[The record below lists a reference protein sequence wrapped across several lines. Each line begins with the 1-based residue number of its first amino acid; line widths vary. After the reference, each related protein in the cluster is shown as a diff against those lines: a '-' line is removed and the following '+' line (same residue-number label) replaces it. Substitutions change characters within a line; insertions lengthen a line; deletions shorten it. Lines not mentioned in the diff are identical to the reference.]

1 MSISA
6 VKVKE
11 LREKTGAGFMDC
23 KAALVETDGDA
34 EKAVDFLRKKGLSAA
49 GKRADKAASEGVV
62 GSYIHMG
69 GKIGVLVEVNCETDF
84 VARTDDFQELVADLA
99 MQVAAASPLYVR
111 RDEVPSGLLDKER
124 DIYKAQALESGKPE
138 KVVDKR
144 NRDVLA
150 VEMDKFLQQ
159 ICLEDQEFIKES
171 GTIVL
176 DIVKG
181 VAAKLGENVQIG
193 RFARFA
199 VGEGKEESKSC

>member
-69 GKIGVLVEVNCETDF
+69 GKIGVLVEVKCETDF

-99 MQVAAASPLYVR
+99 MQIAAASPLYVR

-138 KVVDKR
+138 KVVDKIV
-144 NRDVLA
+144 DGKI
-150 VEMDKFLQQ
+150 DKFLQQ
-159 ICLEDQEFIKES
+159 ICLEDQEFIKEK

-181 VAAKLGENVQIG
+181 IAAKLGENVQIG

>member
-138 KVVDKR
+138 KVVDKIV
-144 NRDVLA
+144 DGKI
-150 VEMDKFLQQ
+150 DKFLQQ

-199 VGEGKEESKSC
+199 VGEGKEESNSC